1 MPAYAP
7 FDYRRVPSKKPVR
20 KKPLMHAPDRKREK
34 LMATFRFL
42 VLAGLVFGGLVTV
55 VGAGYVWTVIS
66 DIPDTKTLESL
77 NIAQSTTI
85 LDRDG
90 NELYR
95 IHGAENRRYVALS
108 EISKNLQDATIAAED
123 TNFYNHPG
131 FDVWGL
137 MSAVKQKILNPDIR
151 LRGASTITQQLVR
164 GIFLSPERTTTRK
177 IKEIIISTQLESR
190 YSKDKILEL
199 YLNQIS
205 YGSNSYG
212 IETASQTFLGKSA
225 RDLTIADAAI
235 LASLPNGPSYF
246 SPYGENRSRLMG
258 ECKKD
263 DEVKQEEKLVLVITA
278 PKKTALQ
285 VSRDGKK
292 AENVSMK
299 AGEKRTLEAD
309 AKMGFTLSAA
319 STVTLEFKGV
329 GLDIPAEKAFEIT
342 LSAAQEQFAAE
353 RPEQATAKNKCSSM
367 DDPDYVDGRKD
378 YVLRR
383 MLSEGMITQEQA
395 QQAWEQAN
403 ATKFQK
409 YRESIKY
416 PHFVFYVKDYLEAK
430 YGQELVEKGGLR
442 VKTTIDPRLQDM
454 AQEMIAKKVPELQK
468 SYKLSNAA
476 LVSANPKTGEI
487 VAMVG
492 SRDYWDE
499 KIDGKVNITTA
510 LRQPGSSF
518 KPLIYAAFIAAG
530 NGAGTVLWDTRTKF
544 GDKEPDNADGKFD
557 GPMSLRR
564 ALAWSRNIPA
574 IKAYFL
580 AGEEDVILEYLKN
593 FGIDLLTRRDQAR
606 LKTPSYSFGYP
617 LAIGSAE
624 LRMTDMVQAYAVLA
638 NGGIRKDLT
647 PILEVQD
654 KDGNVLEQLDQKP
667 GVQTI
672 DPQVAYVVNDVLSD
686 RNARPGGYWRD
697 RITVPGD
704 HVVGVKTG
712 TSNKRINE
720 RLILPSDNWTIGYSR
735 SLVTALWG
743 GNSDGSALAANAF
756 DVNTLASTW
765 RDYMARALEGK
776 PSEPFD
782 KPEGITTAT
791 VSLISG
797 LKATENTPTA
807 LRVTDIF
814 PSFGV
819 PQEYDG
825 SLKVVKVDTRNT
837 LLANEDCPPAFV
849 KDYYVLTGSIPQKKF
864 AWQES
869 PWTFSGEGN
878 ESNILPKAPSETS
891 PLCTPRVEGQR
902 PSLSI
907 ISPLSFGQVA
917 KGQITVAVRASAA
930 AGVERVEYFLD
941 GNPTVVTRT
950 APYTGIFTVPA
961 TTAINSVHTIRAVL
975 YDADGF
981 TAEASVDVTVVDSD
995 TSPPQVSFLAPSGGA
1010 TLPLSAPLEVLVE
1023 AFDDTSSIRSVDI
1036 AINGTAVG
1044 SAKRPPYA
1052 VSFTPSAKG
1061 LSAGPAT
1068 LTARAVDRF
1077 GNQQQA
1083 SIAIILTE
1091 SVPAPVSPAA
1101 PSPGALSV
1109 RITQPTGGTLVA
1121 NRSHEIRVLSG
1132 GGEDRSIEVTATS
1145 GGSSVTVQKVTGIA
1159 DDVDNVV
1166 VFWRPKDPG
1175 SYRLVAIVRLPDG
1188 SSASS
1193 DPITVT
1199 VQ

>member
-1 MPAYAP
+1 MPAYTP
-7 FDYRRVPSKKPVR
+7 FDYRRVSSKKPPR
-20 KKPLMHAPDRKREK
+20 KKPLMHSPERKREK

-95 IHGAENRRYVALS
+95 IHGAENRRYVPIT

-137 MSAVKQKILNPDIR
+137 MSAVRQKILNPDIR

-177 IKEIIISTQLESR
+177 IKEIIIATQLESR

-212 IETASQTFLGKSA
+212 IETAAQTFLGKSA
-225 RDLTIADAAI
+225 RDLTVADSAI

-263 DEVKQEEKLVLVITA
+263 DETEEEEKLVLVITA
-278 PKKTALQ
+278 PKKTSLQ

-309 AKMGFTLSAA
+309 AKMGFTLAAA

-329 GLDIPAEKAFEIT
+329 ALDIPAEKAFEMS
-342 LSAAQEQFAAE
+342 LGSAQDQFAAK
-353 RPEQATAKNKCSSM
+353 RPDQAAAKNKCSSM

-383 MLSEGMITQEQA
+383 MLAEGMITKEQA

-409 YRESIKY
+409 YRESIRY

-442 VKTTIDPRLQDM
+442 VKTTINPRLQDM

-468 SYKLSNAA
+468 NYKMSNAA

-499 KIDGKVNITTA
+499 KIDGKVNIATS

-518 KPLIYAAFIAAG
+518 KPLIYAAFVAAG

-544 GDKEPDNADGKFD
+544 GDKEPDNADGSFM
-557 GPMSLRR
+557 GPMPVRK

-580 AGEEDVILEYLKN
+580 AGQEDAILDYLKN
-593 FGIDLLTRRDQAR
+593 FGVDLLTRRDQAR
-606 LKTPSYSFGYP
+606 LKNPTYSYGYP

-654 KDGNVLEQLDQKP
+654 KDGNILEQLDQKP
-667 GVQTI
+667 GTQTI
-672 DPQVAYVVNDVLSD
+672 DPQVAYVINNVLSD

-704 HVVGVKTG
+704 HVVAVKTG
-712 TSNKRINE
+712 TSNKRISDK
-720 RLILPSDNWTIGYSR
+720 LILPSDNWTMGYSR

-743 GNSDGSALAANAF
+743 GNNDGSALAANAF

-765 RDYMARALEGK
+765 RDYMAKALEGK
-776 PSEPFD
+776 PSEPFE

-791 VSLISG
+791 VSLVSG
-797 LKATENTPTA
+797 LKATENTPA
-807 LRVTDIF
+807 NLRVTDIF

-825 SLKVVKVDTRNT
+825 SLKVVKIDTRNN
-837 LLANEDCPPAFV
+837 LLANDDCPPAFV
-849 KDYYVLTGSIPQKKF
+849 KDYYVLTGSLPEKKF
-864 AWQES
+864 GWQES

-878 ESNILPKAPSETS
+878 ESSILPKAPTETS
-891 PLCTPRVEGQR
+891 PLCTPRSDDQK

-907 ISPLSFGQVA
+907 VSPLSFGQVT
-917 KGQITVAVRASAA
+917 KGQITVAVRAASA

-941 GNPTVVTRT
+941 GNPTVTSRG
-950 APYTGIFTVPA
+950 APYTGILTVPA
-961 TTAINSVHTIRAVL
+961 SAAVNSVHTIRAVL
-975 YDADGF
+975 YDAAGF
-981 TAEASVDVTVVDSD
+981 TAEASVDVTVTDSD
-995 TSPPQVSFLAPSGGA
+995 TSPPQVSFLAPAEGA
-1010 TLPLSAPLEVLVE
+1010 TVPLGSALAVLVD

-1036 AINGTAVG
+1036 SMNGTAVG
-1044 SAKRPPYA
+1044 SPKRPPYST
-1052 VSFTPSAKG
+1052 SFIPSAKG
-1061 LSAGPAT
+1061 FSAGPAT
-1068 LTARAVDRF
+1068 LTARVVDRF
-1077 GNQQQA
+1077 GNQQEA
-1083 SIAIILTE
+1083 SIRVTLVDGGSQPEPTAE
-1091 SVPAPVSPAA
+1091 GGS
-1101 PSPGALSV
+1101 SV
-1109 RITQPTGGTLVA
+1109 RITQPSGGATLSA
-1121 NRSHEIRVLSG
+1121 NRSHEIRVLSS
-1132 GGEDRSIEVTATS
+1132 GGENRSVEVTAS
-1145 GGSSVTVQKVTGIA
+1145 NGGQTVTIQKVTGIA
-1159 DDVDNVV
+1159 EDVDNVV
-1166 VFWRPKDPG
+1166 VFWRPKSAG
-1175 SYRLVAIVRLPDG
+1175 TYRLVATVRLSDG
-1188 SSASS
+1188 SSVSS
-1193 DPITVT
+1193 DPVTVT

>member
-7 FDYRRVPSKKPVR
+7 FDYHRVSSKKPPR
-20 KKPLMHAPDRKREK
+20 KKPLMHSPERKREK

-95 IHGAENRRYVALS
+95 IHGAENRRYVPIT

-123 TNFYNHPG
+123 TNFYHHPG

-137 MSAVKQKILNPDIR
+137 MSAVKQKVLNPDTR

-177 IKEIIISTQLESR
+177 IKEIIIATQLESR

-212 IETASQTFLGKSA
+212 IETAAQTFLGKSA
-225 RDLTIADAAI
+225 KDLTIADSAI

-263 DEVKQEEKLVLVITA
+263 DETEEEEKLVLVITA
-278 PKKTALQ
+278 PKKTTLQ

-292 AENVSMK
+292 AENVSLK

-309 AKMGFTLSAA
+309 AKIGFTLAAA
-319 STVTLEFKGV
+319 STVTVEFKGAP
-329 GLDIPAEKAFEIT
+329 LDIPAEKAFEMT
-342 LSAAQEQFAAE
+342 LVTAQEQFAAK
-353 RPEQATAKNKCSSM
+353 RPEQLAAKNKCSSM

-383 MLSEGMITQEQA
+383 MLAEGLITQEQA

-409 YRESIKY
+409 YRESIRY

-430 YGQELVEKGGLR
+430 YGQDLVEKGGLR

-468 SYKLSNAA
+468 NYKMSNAA

-499 KIDGKVNITTA
+499 KIDGKVNIATS

-518 KPLIYAAFIAAG
+518 KPLIYAAFVAAG

-544 GDKEPDNADGKFD
+544 GDKEPDNADGSFM
-557 GPMSLRR
+557 GPMPVRK

-580 AGEEDVILEYLKN
+580 AGQEDVILDYLKN
-593 FGIDLLTRRDQAR
+593 FGVDLLTRRDQAR
-606 LKTPSYSFGYP
+606 LKNPTYSYGYP

-654 KDGNVLEQLDQKP
+654 KDGNILEQLDQKP
-667 GVQTI
+667 GTQTI
-672 DPQVAYVVNDVLSD
+672 DPQVAYVINDVLSD

-697 RITVPGD
+697 RITVPGN
-704 HVVGVKTG
+704 HVVAVKTG
-712 TSNKRINE
+712 TSNKRINDK
-720 RLILPSDNWTIGYSR
+720 LILPSDNWTMGYSR
-735 SLVTALWG
+735 SLVTAMWG
-743 GNSDGSALAANAF
+743 GNNDGSALAANAF

-765 RDYMARALEGK
+765 RDYMAKALEGK
-776 PSEPFD
+776 PSEPFE

-791 VSLISG
+791 VSLVSG
-797 LKATENTPTA
+797 LKATENTPA
-807 LRVTDIF
+807 NLRVTDIF

-825 SLKVVKVDTRNT
+825 SLKVVKVDTRNN

-849 KDYYVLTGSIPQKKF
+849 KDYYVLTGSLPEKKF
-864 AWQES
+864 GWQES

-878 ESNILPKAPSETS
+878 ESSILPKAPTETS
-891 PLCTPRVEGQR
+891 PLCTPRSDDQK

-907 ISPLSFGQVA
+907 VSPLSFGQVT
-917 KGQITVAVRASAA
+917 KGQITVAVRAASA

-941 GNPTVVTRT
+941 GNPTVTSRG
-950 APYTGIFTVPA
+950 APYTGIFVVPLNA
-961 TTAINSVHTIRAVL
+961 AVNSVHTIRAVL
-975 YDADGF
+975 YDAAGF
-981 TAEASVDVTVVDSD
+981 TAEASVDVTVTDSD
-995 TSPPQVSFLAPSGGA
+995 TSPPQVSFLSPADGA
-1010 TLPLSAPLEVLVE
+1010 TVPLGSALDVVVD

-1036 AINGTAVG
+1036 SMNGTAVG
-1044 SAKRPPYA
+1044 SSKRPPYS

-1061 LSAGPAT
+1061 FSAGPAT
-1068 LTARAVDRF
+1068 LTARVVDRF
-1077 GNQQQA
+1077 GNQQEA
-1083 SIAIILTE
+1083 SIRVTLVDGGSQPTPTAE
-1091 SVPAPVSPAA
+1091 GVS
-1101 PSPGALSV
+1101 SV
-1109 RITQPTGGTLVA
+1109 RITQPAGGATLTA
-1121 NRSHEIRVLSG
+1121 NRSHEIRVLSK
-1132 GGEDRSIEVTATS
+1132 GGENRSVEVTATN
-1145 GGSSVTVQKVTGIA
+1145 GGQTVTIQKVTGIA
-1159 DDVDNVV
+1159 EDVDNVV
-1166 VFWRPKDPG
+1166 VFWRPKSAG
-1175 SYRLVAIVRLPDG
+1175 TYSLIATVRLPDG
-1188 SSASS
+1188 STVSS
-1193 DPITVT
+1193 ESTTVT